1 MRLRGRSLIQVG
13 ENCNSPESQV
23 LLKLCFW
30 GDLRGDSASW
40 SLDSPS
46 RIADLVAGPRL
57 DSTSPDMDS
66 ASRRCSAETLTVQF
80 GSYLTPLRPSFSV
93 FWSIERNPNRCGRL
107 EQGRKLW
114 NLEELVRQEEEGFG

>member
-1 MRLRGRSLIQVG
+1 MLESS
-13 ENCNSPESQV
+13 CNSPESQV

-30 GDLRGDSASW
+30 GGLRGDSASW

-66 ASRRCSAETLTVQF
+66 ASRHCSAETLTVQF
-80 GSYLTPLRPSFSV
+80 WIV
-93 FWSIERNPNRCGRL
+93 FNALLGRHF
-107 EQGRKLW
+107 QS
-114 NLEELVRQEEEGFG
+114 LVD